1 MPGVELCR
9 DILVTKE
16 VDGASHH
23 KQAGVNFI
31 FIILEQEDISI
42 YARLMGPPSIHGR
55 TGDVRSE
62 AVVDCEIWWFRLCN
76 RTAKPPS
83 SCLTAPI
90 VPFFVHRRIPFAA
103 CHVAHFPNI
112 SPSFSHPKAV
122 ECNPTVKFRLAAE
135 RFRKASISLSTGSPR
150 FPAGSILTTQRG
162 SSNYRLI
169 CTFPISFD

>member
-42 YARLMGPPSIHGR
+42 YARLMSPPNIHGR

-76 RTAKPPS
+76 RTETTFKLFDRANRSIFYPPPHPIRGVS
-83 SCLTAPI
+83 RCSLPKHQPQFLAPQGGG
-90 VPFFVHRRIPFAA
+90 V
-103 CHVAHFPNI
+103 
-112 SPSFSHPKAV
+112 
-122 ECNPTVKFRLAAE
+122 
-135 RFRKASISLSTGSPR
+135 
-150 FPAGSILTTQRG
+150 
-162 SSNYRLI
+162 
-169 CTFPISFD
+169 